1 MNFEYNI
8 QEKDGVNVIAIKG
21 NLIDKNQ
28 AENLMEEINEQVLE
42 GYNRF
47 VIDMTDFKYMNST
60 GLNVLVH
67 ILTKARKS
75 GGEAVICCMP
85 DKIRELLVITKLN
98 TVFTIT
104 EDLDKAILQFN
115 AAN

>member
-1 MNFEYNI
+1 MNFEYDIN
-8 QEKDGVNVIAIKG
+8 EKEGINVIAIKG

-28 AENLMEEINEQVLE
+28 AEPLMEEIEEQVLE
-42 GYNRF
+42 GSNRF
-47 VIDMTDFKYMNST
+47 VIDMSDFKYMNST

-98 TVFTIT
+98 TVFSIT
-104 EDLDKAILQFN
+104 ENIDSAIHQFN
-115 AAN
+115 PGN